1 MKDKI
6 FWILTGIALGLLLY
20 LEINIFLKTH
30 I

>member
-6 FWILTGIALGLLLY
+6 FWILTGIAIGLLFY
-20 LEINIFLKTH
+20 LGDKYILKTH